1 MIIPFW
7 IPFIFHHSTVN
18 LNLLCSK
25 QRFPVDFPFSL
36 KPIHWT
42 SCLEIQFQLIDRH
55 ICIFH
60 RFAWLNHVKSQLQ
73 QASPPH
79 VAPSSPVVPAWGLS
93 PASPVAESEDLRL
106 RRSVPYWGLWS
117 ALYCSNSWD
126 GIGVFLMAQ
135 MGIESSS
142 GGGLHGGLEWWWM
155 CGIIPTWYDNDFQVS
170 KLFWLVVWNHGI
182 LWLFIQLGI
191 SSSQLTNSYFSEG
204 WLNHQP
210 VLQFSQIDGGTAGDI
225 WRIASGHMWL
235 RNPRRRWL
243 HWIDPDWG
251 MVIQFS

>member
-1 MIIPFW
+1 MVMTMRTRSPWNLDMTPFMVNDYSVLNSIYIPS
-7 IPFIFHHSTVN
+7 FHCN

-25 QRFPVDFPFSL
+25 QRFPVDFPLSL

-126 GIGVFLMAQ
+126 GIGVFL
-135 MGIESSS
+135 
-142 GGGLHGGLEWWWM
+142 
-155 CGIIPTWYDNDFQVS
+155 
-170 KLFWLVVWNHGI
+170 
-182 LWLFIQLGI
+182 
-191 SSSQLTNSYFSEG
+191 YF
-204 WLNHQP
+204 
-210 VLQFSQIDGGTAGDI
+210 
-225 WRIASGHMWL
+225 
-235 RNPRRRWL
+235 
-243 HWIDPDWG
+243 
-251 MVIQFS
+251 